1 MSTDQIVTVSPDL
14 EKLALKFTASHGLAY
29 DASIIGEYLGSYDES
44 LGESIEDHLECF
56 ADHDQL
62 TLSLITN
69 NA

>member
-14 EKLALKFTASHGLAY
+14 EKLALKFTASHGIAY
-29 DASIIGEYLGSYDES
+29 DAGTIEHYLQSFDES

-62 TLSLITN
+62 TLITN
-69 NA
+69 NG